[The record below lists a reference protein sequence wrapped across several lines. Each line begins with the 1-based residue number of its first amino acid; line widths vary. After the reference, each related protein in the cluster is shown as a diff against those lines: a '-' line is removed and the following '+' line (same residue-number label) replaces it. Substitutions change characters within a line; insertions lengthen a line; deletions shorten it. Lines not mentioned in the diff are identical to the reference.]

1 MSARDREEAAR
12 KARADLDRQRQ
23 QSEKLLGPG
32 EEDTAGEED
41 RVERLGRLVGRGLGY
56 VLGAVLLWYLA
67 STYVFK

>member
-1 MSARDREEAAR
+1 VSAPDREEAAR

-32 EEDTAGEED
+32 DEDRPGEED
-41 RVERLGRLVGRGLGY
+41 RVERLGRQVGRALGY